1 MRSVCCGARRSCGG
15 DFVAGIHA
23 GERFSLMT
31 TLPNDVMRPIHNRML
46 VVLKREE
53 LDAWLYGDYLS
64 LANRSSVA
72 LVARKD

>member
-1 MRSVCCGARRSCGG
+1 
-15 DFVAGIHA
+15 
-23 GERFSLMT
+23 MT